1 MPDTDELQ
9 EDAFGYWL
17 TQQNLDGTSP
27 AVKVVGEELELF
39 LSRARGRLNEIT
51 DEPLSEDELSKMIT
65 KLVSFRLGNPTA
77 RTIISA
83 KRSSTLWNE
92 HQKKH
97 SQSVKAQLRIS
108 PFFQFFLLT
117 LSIAANAGRHAVTK
131 KNAENYKA
139 RLRADDVS
147 NGSTTSSRHSMP
159 SVAGNT
165 PSPKGKSPSRKLGD
179 ALIPERS
186 HNWQNDRMKHWT
198 NLKRTVSR

>member
-1 MPDTDELQ
+1 
-9 EDAFGYWL
+9 
-17 TQQNLDGTSP
+17 
-27 AVKVVGEELELF
+27 LF
-39 LSRARGRLNEIT
+39 LSRTRGRLNEIT
-51 DEPLSEDELSKMIT
+51 DETLSEDELSKMIT

-117 LSIAANAGRHAVTK
+117 LLIAANAGCHAVTK
-131 KNAENYKA
+131 KNAENYRA
-139 RLRADDVS
+139 TLRADDLS
-147 NGSTTSSRHSMP
+147 NGSTTSSRLSTP
-159 SVAGNT
+159 SAAGNT
-165 PSPKGKSPSRKLGD
+165 PSPKGKSTSRKLGD